1 MGSLFQL
8 RKVIVGTVL
17 FACLGFSAGCGPSRS
32 AEQNTPAA
40 TQAKDAGTKRYPL
53 TGRVVSVDKS
63 AQTMNVDGD
72 AIPGFMAAMTMPY
85 QVKDSS
91 VLEKLSAGDQI
102 KADIV
107 VGNDEAHLENIVVT
121 GKAPSPKLPK

>member
-1 MGSLFQL
+1 
-8 RKVIVGTVL
+8 
-17 FACLGFSAGCGPSRS
+17 
-32 AEQNTPAA
+32 
-40 TQAKDAGTKRYPL
+40 
-53 TGRVVSVDKS
+53 
-63 AQTMNVDGD
+63 MNVDGD

-91 VLEKLSAGDQI
+91 VLEKLSVGDQI